1 VSEVLTMRAAVG
13 DRIVVASNTVDRPV
27 RAGMVVELR
36 HPDGTPPYVVEWSDT
51 GQTALVFPGPDARVE
66 HTSVSTM
73 DQAPASRARHVRTWQ
88 IEVQLYESDRGCT
101 AHAVLRSGEAPP
113 LHGDGQAHR
122 REGEPNV
129 PEIGDEIAAA
139 RALHHLADHL
149 LATASSDLST
159 ALHSPTT
166 LRT

>member
-1 VSEVLTMRAAVG
+1 MSEVLTMRAAVG

-27 RAGMVVELR
+27 RAGLVVELR

-66 HTSVSTM
+66 HTGVSTM
-73 DQAPASRARHVRTWQ
+73 DEAPATQARHVRTWH
-88 IEVQLYESDRGCT
+88 IEVQLYESDRECT

-113 LHGDGQAHR
+113 LHGDGRAHR

-149 LATASSDLST
+149 LAAASSDLST
-159 ALHSPTT
+159 ALNYPTT